1 MFRNQATSSLVPHAA
16 SLAGVGH
23 VLFNKVGTMPNS
35 HLWHG
40 ARREGFFCFFVF
52 CFVFLFLFFFV
63 CFFK

>member
-40 ARREGFFCFFVF
+40 ARREGFFCFFCVLF
-52 CFVFLFLFFFV
+52 CFSFFVFFCLFF
-63 CFFK
+63 